1 MSQLTDDIL
10 SHLDI
15 VDVVS
20 KYVPLKR
27 AGANFTACCPFHNE
41 KTPSFMVSPAKQIFK
56 CFGCGKGWN
65 VLTFVQE
72 IERIDFR
79 DAVKELA
86 KLGNI
91 NLEKYQL
98 DRQKVEDYADE
109 KEKIKRM
116 HTLAQQFFTDELKK
130 NIHALTYLREQR
142 KLDDKAI
149 KYFGIGY
156 APESHYALLQFLKSK
171 GFNDN
176 DLIQAS
182 LAKKGQNQDIYSFFR
197 HRITFPIYDTMQN
210 VIGFSA
216 RIVDPN
222 DKPKYLNSA
231 EHKAY
236 DKSSVL
242 YGLNRVKNN
251 VKMHTEHS
259 GQIIIVEGQMDVVGL
274 TRLGFPIGVATSGTS
289 LTEQHIKLL
298 KRYTDNLYL
307 LFDSDQ
313 AGQAATIRALSIAY
327 QNDIF
332 PKKIT
337 LPAPAKDADD
347 LANVENGAE
356 LFKEQFENA
365 QDGFTAVFEN
375 LQISHNLKSP
385 IDKQKILNTMF
396 GLIININSVPMQ
408 DHYLHILGEKLNLA
422 YEVLLPQYKQYAKND
437 GKFITRQMDKKSAT
451 KTYQPDREE
460 LVNALF
466 EGGFINTYVQT
477 PELRSPLIDLMQK
490 LPSKVIETQ
499 DLSPL
504 QLRREKE
511 LEDKNESRQ
520 LQVIKQIIGKTL
532 QFRIQQIL
540 KDKNI
545 SNDDKQSLLKLK
557 KILE

>member
-10 SHLDI
+10 SRLDI

-20 KYVPLKR
+20 KYMPLKR
-27 AGANFTACCPFHNE
+27 AGTNFSGNCPFHNE
-41 KTPSFMVSPAKQIFK
+41 KTPSFVVSPAKQIFK
-56 CFGCGKGWN
+56 CFGCGKGGN
-65 VLTFVQE
+65 VITFMQE
-72 IERIDFR
+72 IEKIDFR

-91 NLEKYQL
+91 SLEKYQL
-98 DRQKVEDYADE
+98 DSKKIEEYADE

-116 HTLAQQFFTDELKK
+116 HKLAQQFFTDELKK
-130 NIHALTYLREQR
+130 NIHALTYLKEKR
-142 KLDDKAI
+142 KLDEKMI
-149 KYFGIGY
+149 EYFGIGY
-156 APESHYALLQFLKSK
+156 APESHYALLQFLRSK

-176 DLIQAS
+176 DLLQAS
-182 LAKKGQNQDIYSFFR
+182 LAKKGQNQDIYAFFR

-231 EHKAY
+231 EHKAF

-251 VKMHTEHS
+251 VKLHNA
-259 GQIIIVEGQMDVVGL
+259 IIIVEGQMDVVGL

-289 LTEQHIKLL
+289 LTEQHMKLL

-307 LFDSDQ
+307 LFDNDQ
-313 AGQAATIRALSIAY
+313 AGQAATLRALSIAY

-347 LANVENGAE
+347 LANTENGKE
-356 LFKEQFENA
+356 LFNEQFQKAE
-365 QDGFTAVFEN
+365 DGFVAVFDN
-375 LQISHNLKSP
+375 FLLTHKLSSP
-385 IDKQKILNTMF
+385 VDKQKILNAMF
-396 GLIININSVPMQ
+396 GLIVSINSVPMQ
-408 DHYLHILGEKLNLA
+408 DHYLHILGEKLGLA

-437 GKFITRQMDKKSAT
+437 GKFITRQMDKKSIA

-460 LVNALF
+460 LINALF
-466 EGGFINTYVQT
+466 QDNFISTHIQT
-477 PELRSPLIDLMQK
+477 PGLREPLLELTKK
-490 LPSKVIETQ
+490 L
-499 DLSPL
+499 
-504 QLRREKE
+504 
-511 LEDKNESRQ
+511 
-520 LQVIKQIIGKTL
+520 
-532 QFRIQQIL
+532 
-540 KDKNI
+540 
-545 SNDDKQSLLKLK
+545 QSL
-557 KILE
+557 